1 MMSISKVITAIFN
14 YLYVTY
20 VNTITYLSFNDIMID
35 MFNFFTQIQAFVMLI
50 AVALLISSTFED
62 VTNCDGCEKPLNRL

>member
-20 VNTITYLSFNDIMID
+20 VISIIQRYYDRHVQ
-35 MFNFFTQIQAFVMLI
+35 FFTQIQTVLTLI
-50 AVALLISSTFED
+50 AVALLISSTLED
-62 VTNCDGCEKPLNRL
+62 VTNCDGCEKLLNRL